1 MIDLF
6 NCRWVLIF
14 ASFLLSA
21 AAAQQAVAQSASFE
35 RPPID
40 YLNTPVNDAVAQL
53 AKRVEEGSI
62 QLRYDSRHGYLP
74 AVLEALNVPVES
86 QTLVFSKTSLQLRR
100 ITPRTPR
107 ALYFNDSV
115 YVGWCQK
122 GEVVELAATDAKQ
135 GAIFY
140 TLEQDPDHPP
150 TFTRDRGQCLT
161 CHASSRTQ
169 DVPGYLVRSVYS
181 DTAGNPL
188 LGSGTFTTDNTSP
201 FKERW
206 GGWYVTGTHGEMRHM
221 GNAMSRGK
229 GEQSLLD
236 IETGANVTNLDS
248 FVRTTPYL
256 SPHSDIV
263 ALMVLEHQ
271 TQMHNALAAANYET
285 REAIAQTF
293 EMNRLLDRP
302 MDHIS
307 ESANRRI
314 EAAAERVVKRLL
326 MCGDFP
332 LTSPVQGT
340 SGFAEKFV
348 EGAARDTLGRSL
360 RDLDLQSRLFRFP
373 CSYLVYSD
381 SFQELPVEVKSR
393 ILQKLVDVLTSV
405 QPTEGFEHMTT
416 ADRTAVLQILRET
429 SVL

>member
-1 MIDLF
+1 MVDF
-6 NCRWVLIF
+6 VNCRWVLIL
-14 ASFLLSA
+14 ANIAILGATARQSA
-21 AAAQQAVAQSASFE
+21 AQSASFE

-53 AKRVEEGSI
+53 AKGVEAGSI

-140 TLEQDPDHPP
+140 TLEQDPDRPP

-229 GEQSLLD
+229 GEQAGLD
-236 IETGANVTNLDS
+236 IEAGANVTNLDS
-248 FVRTTPYL
+248 FVRTSPYL

-271 TQMHNALAAANYET
+271 TQMHNAIAAANYET

-302 MDHIS
+302 LDHIS

-314 EAAAERVVKRLL
+314 EAAAERVLKRLL

-332 LTSPVQGT
+332 LTSPVLGT

-348 EGAARDTLGRSL
+348 EGASRDTQGRSL
-360 RDLDLQSRLFRFP
+360 RDLNLQTRLFQFP
-373 CSYLVYSD
+373 CSYLIYSD
-381 SFQELPVEVKSR
+381 SFQELPVEVKHR
-393 ILQKLVDVLTSV
+393 VLQKLVDVLTSV
-405 QPTEGFEHMTT
+405 QPTVGFEHLTQ

-429 SVL
+429 NVL